1 MKIGIDLGTTN
12 CALAYID
19 EREAEDLEFPPV
31 HVFETPQLVAAGRV
45 EARRTLPSFLFLED
59 GEPVGAYAR
68 EQGALV
74 PTRLVHS
81 AKSWLSNPDVDRTAK
96 ILPWDSPET
105 GRVLSPV
112 EVSARYLAKFREEW
126 DRAKSAPL
134 AEQDIVLTVPASFDE
149 EARELTVMAAK
160 EAGIERLTLLEE
172 PAAAFYSWIANN
184 LAQSRK
190 KLFNGQVVLVCD
202 VGGGTSDF
210 SLIRVAR
217 EGDLVNFTRTAVGQH
232 LLLGGDNL
240 DLTLAWL
247 VETKLNAQLTIRQR
261 SGLRRQC
268 SAAKEKL
275 LNDPNL
281 KSVEITVLGTGS
293 SLIGKSLKTEILRE
307 EALELALE
315 GFLPFTERGEAP
327 KEEKRSLFRELG
339 LPYVSDAAVTRHL
352 NAFLEPTGETPDAI
366 LFNGGFFIPEILRGR
381 VAEAVGRWYGRRP
394 EIFENIDLDLAVARG
409 AAYYSYV
416 RSTGSGVLVRGGLPR
431 TYYIGLGEAREG
443 KFPAVCL
450 VPRGAEEGASVE
462 VDNGA
467 LQLVANRPVSFRL
480 YSSLT
485 RTEDKL
491 GDVLEFSADDASL
504 HGHAPLHA
512 VIRFGKKAEE
522 RLIPVKLGAR
532 LTELGTLETWCE
544 SKISENRWRLQF
556 ELRKRAAA
564 QQPAER
570 KAAAVV
576 SEQALKRSLELIGAV
591 FSSGAKSPGAGGASG
606 GAPPEELPSKLEQ
619 TMGLGRNSWPVAAI
633 RQMADAFLAAA
644 DGRKKSPA
652 YEARWLNLCGFCLRP
667 GFGYPGD
674 DFRIEQTR
682 KIYASGL
689 THGNQ
694 MQCEI
699 DWWIFW
705 GRLAGG
711 LNRNQQTDVY
721 QRLAA
726 SLLPRGNKKPQRIN
740 SALLR
745 EMWRTASS
753 LELLPV
759 GTKTELGEA
768 LIKRVKTGDYKESE
782 LWCLA
787 RLGARK
793 LFYGPINLV
802 APPATA
808 TRWAEALLKVAN
820 AAKPLAAN
828 AAEPLAANAAEPLA
842 ANASEALAAMGR
854 STGDPTRDLPAPT
867 REAIRV
873 KLRAAPHAER
883 LLALF
888 EGEEADESTL
898 GRIFGEELPS
908 GLVLVEEGSGAIHT
922 P

>member
-12 CALAYID
+12 SALAWID
-19 EREAEDLEFPPV
+19 EREAEDIEFPPV
-31 HVFETPQLVAAGRV
+31 HIFETPQLVAAGRV
-45 EARRTLPSFLFLED
+45 EPRRTLPSFLLLED
-59 GEPVGAYAR
+59 AQPVGAYAR

-112 EVSARYLAKFREEW
+112 EVSARYLSKFREEW
-126 DRAKSAPL
+126 DRAHGAPL

-149 EARELTVMAAK
+149 EARELTVMAAR
-160 EAGIERLTLLEE
+160 EAGLERLTLLEE

-190 KLFNGQVVLVCD
+190 KLFDGQIVLVCD

-210 SLIRVAR
+210 SLIRVSR
-217 EGDLVNFTRTAVGQH
+217 EGDLVNFTRTAVGKH

-268 SAAKEKL
+268 SAAKERL

-307 EALELALE
+307 EALELALD
-315 GFLPFTERGEAP
+315 GFLPFSERGEKP
-327 KEEKRSLFRELG
+327 KDEKRSLFRELG
-339 LPYVSDAAVTRHL
+339 LPYVSDPAVTRHL
-352 NAFLEPTGETPDAI
+352 NEFLEPTGETPDAI
-366 LFNGGFFIPEILRGR
+366 LFNGGFFIPEILRER
-381 VAEAVGRWYGRRP
+381 VADVVGKWYGRRP
-394 EIFENIDLDLAVARG
+394 EILENSDLDLAVARG

-431 TYYIGLGEAREG
+431 TYYIGLDDVHDGE
-443 KFPAVCL
+443 FSAVCM
-450 VPRGAEEGASVE
+450 VPRGAEEGVALE

-480 YSSLT
+480 YSSLI
-485 RTEDKL
+485 RTEDRL
-491 GDVLEFSADDASL
+491 GDVVQFATSDNDL
-504 HGHAPLHA
+504 HTHAPLHA

-522 RLIPVKLGAR
+522 RQIPVKLGAR
-532 LTELGTLETWCE
+532 LTEIGTLETWCE
-544 SKISENRWRLQF
+544 SKISDNRWRLEF
-556 ELRKRAAA
+556 ALRKKAAE
-564 QQPAER
+564 PVER

-576 SEQALKRSLELIGAV
+576 SEQALKTALELIEAV
-591 FSSGAKSPGAGGASG
+591 FSSVAKSPVA
-606 GAPPEELPSKLEQ
+606 PEELPSKLEQ
-619 TMGLGRNSWPVAAI
+619 SMGLGRMSWPVAVI
-633 RQMADAFLAAA
+633 RQMADAFLAAV
-644 DGRKKSPA
+644 DGRRKSPA

-674 DFRIEQTR
+674 DFRIEQAR
-682 KIYASGL
+682 RVYAAGL
-689 THGNQ
+689 TYGNQ
-694 MQCEI
+694 TQCEI

-711 LNRNQQTDVY
+711 LNRNQQSDIY
-721 QRLAA
+721 QRLAGF
-726 SLLPRGNKKPQRIN
+726 LLPRGNKKPQRIN
-740 SALLR
+740 AALLR

-753 LELLPV
+753 LELLPI
-759 GTKTELGEA
+759 GTKTELGDA
-768 LIKRVKTGDYKESE
+768 LIKRVKAGDYRESE
-782 LWCLA
+782 LWCLG
-787 RLGARK
+787 RVGARH

-802 APPATA
+802 VPPAAA
-808 TRWAEALLKVAN
+808 TRWAEALLKATNAN
-820 AAKPLAAN
+820 D
-828 AAEPLAANAAEPLA
+828 
-842 ANASEALAAMGR
+842 ALAAIGR
-854 STGDPTRDLPAPT
+854 RTDDPTRDLPIAT
-867 REAIRV
+867 RDAIRT
-873 KLRAAPHAER
+873 KLRTSPHAER
-883 LLALF
+883 LLAFF
-888 EGEEADESTL
+888 EGQEEDDSAL

-908 GLVLVEEGSGAIHT
+908 GLVLAQETVSDSAN
-922 P
+922 